1 MVSSANESLIQK
13 ISSEKDN
20 PAAEGQRL
28 AEYKAEEL
36 LGDLNDS
43 EGARELAMKIQDV
56 YGVAGVPYIQHVL
69 GNLSQYRTETREL
82 QKKLDKAAGL
92 LPVNRFW
99 SAKAACSL
107 MGLLISKKLGLH
119 NFDMVKQKEFVIEL
133 LKSNRKSLEEMES
146 NVEQQISDYL
156 SKYWGNILKV
166 QSTEDRRKKGEESLN
181 NNGLDQHIKIPE
193 KDPRTWIVG
202 RYEPDTKL
210 LYLGKKPLKEWC
222 IKYQIDFLSMEKDL
236 FNHPTLAGKSVTLS
250 LTKGVSL
257 HTPATRLIRIN
268 MDCSNMVDA

>member
-1 MVSSANESLIQK
+1 
-13 ISSEKDN
+13 
-20 PAAEGQRL
+20 
-28 AEYKAEEL
+28 
-36 LGDLNDS
+36 
-43 EGARELAMKIQDV
+43 
-56 YGVAGVPYIQHVL
+56 
-69 GNLSQYRTETREL
+69 
-82 QKKLDKAAGL
+82 
-92 LPVNRFW
+92 
-99 SAKAACSL
+99 
-107 MGLLISKKLGLH
+107 
-119 NFDMVKQKEFVIEL
+119 
-133 LKSNRKSLEEMES
+133 
-146 NVEQQISDYL
+146 L